1 MPTRRA
7 NPLHNITKFAL
18 TSITAFV
25 IRHVYRCSPQIKAT
39 VLSTVSG
46 IIIIAETSFRL
57 IIQVFRHPDLF
68 TNDYGF
74 IRLAMKFNRKHYGMK
89 RRSSGGQ
96 AILEYIIIIALVAVA
111 ALTVL
116 GLFGD
121 RIRELI
127 SGVTGAVGG
136 KTTDVQEGDSEN
148 VLKNMDSSGDI
159 NF

>member
-1 MPTRRA
+1 
-7 NPLHNITKFAL
+7 
-18 TSITAFV
+18 
-25 IRHVYRCSPQIKAT
+25 
-39 VLSTVSG
+39 
-46 IIIIAETSFRL
+46 
-57 IIQVFRHPDLF
+57 
-68 TNDYGF
+68 
-74 IRLAMKFNRKHYGMK
+74 MKFNRKLYGMK
-89 RRSSGGQ
+89 RRTSGGQ

-148 VLKNMDSSGDI
+148 VLKNLDSGGDI
-159 NF
+159 DFGS

>member
-1 MPTRRA
+1 MR
-7 NPLHNITKFAL
+7 
-18 TSITAFV
+18 
-25 IRHVYRCSPQIKAT
+25 
-39 VLSTVSG
+39 
-46 IIIIAETSFRL
+46 
-57 IIQVFRHPDLF
+57 
-68 TNDYGF
+68 
-74 IRLAMKFNRKHYGMK
+74 FNRKHYGMK

>member
-1 MPTRRA
+1 
-7 NPLHNITKFAL
+7 
-18 TSITAFV
+18 
-25 IRHVYRCSPQIKAT
+25 
-39 VLSTVSG
+39 
-46 IIIIAETSFRL
+46 
-57 IIQVFRHPDLF
+57 
-68 TNDYGF
+68 
-74 IRLAMKFNRKHYGMK
+74 MKFNRKHYGMK

>member
-1 MPTRRA
+1 
-7 NPLHNITKFAL
+7 
-18 TSITAFV
+18 
-25 IRHVYRCSPQIKAT
+25 
-39 VLSTVSG
+39 
-46 IIIIAETSFRL
+46 
-57 IIQVFRHPDLF
+57 
-68 TNDYGF
+68 
-74 IRLAMKFNRKHYGMK
+74 MKFNRKHYGMK

-136 KTTDVQEGDSEN
+136 KTTDVQEGDSES